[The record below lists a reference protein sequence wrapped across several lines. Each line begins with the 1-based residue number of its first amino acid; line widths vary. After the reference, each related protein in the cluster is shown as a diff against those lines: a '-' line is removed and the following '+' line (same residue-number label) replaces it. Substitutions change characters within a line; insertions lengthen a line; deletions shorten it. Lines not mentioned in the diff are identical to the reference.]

1 MEERVTEYTECYLL
15 HDPIGNAEGAIAE
28 FETEKLVKAEQQG
41 AVFIAVYNTGR
52 REIVKAEDIR
62 KPKPRMNGVTLVQPV
77 YVDDRMKAIV
87 NVFEALEGSSLLAIN
102 SATATVAPTA
112 AENEAKQTFAEALA
126 ALKAIVCGEGASDGD
141 NA

>member
-1 MEERVTEYTECYLL
+1 
-15 HDPIGNAEGAIAE
+15 
-28 FETEKLVKAEQQG
+28 
-41 AVFIAVYNTGR
+41 
-52 REIVKAEDIR
+52 
-62 KPKPRMNGVTLVQPV
+62 MNGVTLVQPV

-126 ALKAIVCGEGASDGD
+126 ALKAIVCGEGASAGD